1 MYKDKD
7 KQKQA
12 NKEASRRNRDKNKG
26 MTKKPVIDEI
36 KNAQDALGCENSVI
50 PDASYPVK
58 RHTVIPTVIPAV
70 IPEKYI
76 TDAVGKQHRI
86 DFEGRRKDMAALC
99 RWAIG
104 DNCTLYQQRL
114 GTLALQYT
122 KINKINLPEYLGCT
136 TSTPSQTFKSARD
149 TLRLI
154 ETSES
159 LAGSTI

>member
-12 NKEASRRNRDKNKG
+12 NKEASRRKRDKNKG

-86 DFEGRRKDMAALC
+86 DFEGRRKDMAA
-99 RWAIG
+99 
-104 DNCTLYQQRL
+104 
-114 GTLALQYT
+114 QYT